1 MVTIYGQPS
10 CQRCKLLVKYAT
22 KNNIEHEYIDVS
34 VDVEA
39 RNFILSLGHTEL
51 PVVVKT
57 DGSNFAG
64 YRPHLLE
71 S

>member
-1 MVTIYGQPS
+1 M
-10 CQRCKLLVKYAT
+10 VKYAT
-22 KNNIEHEYIDVS
+22 KNNIEHEYVDVS
-34 VDVEA
+34 IDVEA

-51 PVVVKT
+51 PVVVKA